1 MRQSRLGVVIAVS
14 ASAVIVGGCQTWGPT
29 WSELTGVRYTAV
41 ALDRRPAL
49 LVQVGD
55 RSVGRE
61 DPYKVA
67 PGKYEVVVQAPPHG
81 PYRGFTKTMTLLVE
95 PCRRY
100 YINAQ
105 FEGRTGPAWQPV
117 IDYVEPI
124 AGCRVP
130 AG

>member
-49 LVQVGD
+49 LVRVGD
-55 RSVGRE
+55 HSVGRE

-67 PGKYEVVVQAPPHG
+67 PGKYEVVVQAPRQG

-105 FEGRTGPAWQPV
+105 FEGRTGPTWQPV

>member
-1 MRQSRLGVVIAVS
+1 MSRLKRCVAAGIAPML
-14 ASAVIVGGCQTWGPT
+14 AVLAGCQTWGPT
-29 WSELTGVRYTAV
+29 WSEVTGARYTAA

-55 RSVGRE
+55 KPVGTI
-61 DPYKVA
+61 DPFKVE
-67 PGKYEVVVQAPPHG
+67 PGRYDIILQTPEPGRV
-81 PYRGFTKTMTLLVE
+81 RGFTKTLNLVVE

-105 FEGRTGPAWQPV
+105 FQGRTGPAWSPV

-124 AGCRVP
+124 AGCRIP